1 MMGERKHTVLQMS
14 AMPLGGEPHLEDHF
28 NVVDLH
34 DLLENRDPE
43 ILRSIKGI
51 ATTAKGPIDA
61 ELIGIL
67 PNLQI
72 IASYSAGT
80 DGIDV
85 TAARERG
92 IPVTTTSQLIAPEV
106 ANLAIGLIL
115 AVSRRIAEGDR
126 YVRHGMWSNGP
137 MPLGNS
143 LDDCRLGIVGM
154 GNIGRAVANKARPF
168 FREIC
173 YFGPHRKTDL
183 PYSYHSDIIH
193 LARHCDYLVIC
204 CPATPRT
211 RNLIGAEAL
220 AALGTNGYLVNVAR
234 GSIVDEDALIEAIA
248 RKTIAGAG
256 LDVFAREPDV
266 PEILRQSDR
275 VVLLPHVGAAT
286 AEIRRA
292 MAQAM
297 VRSLIDH
304 IN

>member
-1 MMGERKHTVLQMS
+1 MMDERKHTVLQMS
-14 AMPLGGEPHLEDHF
+14 AMPLGGDPHLEDHF
-28 NVVDLH
+28 NVVHLH
-34 DLLENRDPE
+34 DILENGSPE

-51 ATTAKGPIDA
+51 ATTARGPIDA
-61 ELIGIL
+61 ELIGLL
-67 PNLQI
+67 PSLQI

-85 TAARERG
+85 TAARKRG
-92 IPVTTTSQLIAPEV
+92 VPVTTTSQLIAPEV
-106 ANLAIGLIL
+106 ANLAIGLML

-126 YVRHGMWSNGP
+126 YVRQGMWSNGP

-143 LDDCRLGIVGM
+143 LGDCRLGIVGM
-154 GNIGRAVANKARPF
+154 GNIGRTIADRARPF

-183 PYSYHSDIIH
+183 SYGYHSDIIQ

-204 CPATPRT
+204 CPATPAT

-220 AALGTNGYLVNVAR
+220 AALGSNGYLINVAR
-234 GSIVDEDALIEAIA
+234 GSIVDEEALIDAIA
-248 RKTIAGAG
+248 RETIAGAG

-266 PEILRQSDR
+266 PEVLRQSDR

-286 AEIRRA
+286 VEIRRA
-292 MAQAM
+292 MAHAM